1 MLKRRALFLR
11 AYSSSTTTTT
21 TTTTTASS
29 STSSSSSSSAA
40 TGGGYLNFFREQ
52 QRERKRR
59 WRESLDAR
67 KEMRQFQNDR
77 WQALYSGDM
86 KRVEQFDRREQ
97 RHVPKG
103 RELFWDEGESRP
115 RRRTKEEEDAFRKE
129 RENIER
135 FLRGGVGDGRFHR
148 ARHQT
153 SSTKMPSSS
162 LSSSSVFSAAERRHC
177 DALEI
182 NHRSF
187 SKRDEL
193 TPAIVSSAFKTLA
206 LKYHPDTRNP
216 SAKSSSSNS
225 KSTSSSSTS
234 SSSSKSS
241 SSEFI
246 RVKSAFDGLSRSLF
260 ESSKK

>member
-153 SSTKMPSSS
+153 STKMPSSS
-162 LSSSSVFSAAERRHC
+162 SSSSSVFSAAERRHC

-216 SAKSSSSNS
+216 SAKSSSNSNS
-225 KSTSSSSTS
+225 SNSNSISSSSSSSST
-234 SSSSKSS
+234 SS

-260 ESSKK
+260 EQ

>member
-11 AYSSSTTTTT
+11 AYSYSSS

-29 STSSSSSSSAA
+29 SSSSSS
-40 TGGGYLNFFREQ
+40 GGGYLRFFREQ

-86 KRVEQFDRREQ
+86 NRVEQFDRRAQ

-148 ARHQT
+148 ARHQS

-162 LSSSSVFSAAERRHC
+162 SSSSSVFSAAERRHC

-225 KSTSSSSTS
+225 KSTSSNST

-246 RVKSAFDGLSRSLF
+246 RVKSAFDSLSRSLF
-260 ESSKK
+260 EESSKK

>member
-11 AYSSSTTTTT
+11 AYSSSTTTA
-21 TTTTTASS
+21 TTA
-29 STSSSSSSSAA
+29 SSSSSSSAPA
-40 TGGGYLNFFREQ
+40 TGGGYLRFFREQ

-135 FLRGGVGDGRFHR
+135 FLRGSVGDGRYHR

-153 SSTKMPSSS
+153 SSTKMSPSSS
-162 LSSSSVFSAAERRHC
+162 SSSSVFSAVERRHC

-216 SAKSSSSNS
+216 SASRSSNS
-225 KSTSSSSTS
+225 NSTS
-234 SSSSKSS
+234 SSSSSSSSTSS

-246 RVKSAFDGLSRSLF
+246 RVKSAFDSLSRSLF
-260 ESSKK
+260 EQ